1 MVGFV
6 QGEENI
12 KLDWSILWIFGAIGC
27 SAGCCLFSF
36 S

>member
-27 SAGCCLFSF
+27 SVGCC
-36 S
+36 